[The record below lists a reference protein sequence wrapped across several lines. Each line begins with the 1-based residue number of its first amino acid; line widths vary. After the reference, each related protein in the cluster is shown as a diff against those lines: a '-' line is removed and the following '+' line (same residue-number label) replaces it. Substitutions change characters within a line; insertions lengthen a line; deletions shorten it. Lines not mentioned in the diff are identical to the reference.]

1 MIKTCYFV
9 CNSALGFIIILEF
22 LVMLSLGAVMLFY
35 TCKCAISL
43 INERRNP
50 DINEDADHPIQ
61 TSDRQ
66 YMRQNKVAEKPT
78 SSARSCPSPV
88 LFSGVASSFCQRQ
101 RPRCQAADEAT
112 TRNGSHN
119 QPASST
125 AFRSLQIEK
134 SHSEVSS

>member
-9 CNSALGFIIILEF
+9 YNSALGFIIILEF

-50 DINEDADHPIQ
+50 DVNEDADHPIQ

-66 YMRQNKVAEKPT
+66 CMVRVSTY
-78 SSARSCPSPV
+78 
-88 LFSGVASSFCQRQ
+88 LFAFSYLGISQ
-101 RPRCQAADEAT
+101 
-112 TRNGSHN
+112 
-119 QPASST
+119 QPI
-125 AFRSLQIEK
+125 L
-134 SHSEVSS
+134 